1 MLLTWI
7 KHIDKLH
14 LFGVQD
20 KDLFDISKQNMQ
32 VGTLMQGQPFAGSG
46 FADKTGYYLGS
57 DQEGRMI
64 AIDPFIKS
72 ADRTNSNFAIV
83 GQSGGGKSYAVKKIL
98 LNEYVSGT
106 KIRNYRSRA

>member
-1 MLLTWI
+1 
-7 KHIDKLH
+7 
-14 LFGVQD
+14 
-20 KDLFDISKQNMQ
+20 
-32 VGTLMQGQPFAGSG
+32 MQGQPFAGSG

-83 GQSGGGKSYAVKKIL
+83 RSIWWRKIL
-98 LNEYVSGT
+98 CSKKAIT
-106 KIRNYRSRA
+106 